1 MPGLV
6 QGIDCTM
13 ITLGLDTATSACA
26 CAIWSACEGRALA
39 VRAEEMQR
47 GQAERLVPLVQDT
60 LRNAGLRFADINRIA
75 VTVGPGTFTGLRIG
89 LAAARGFALA
99 AGCPLIGVTS
109 LEVAVAGL
117 SHEFAGCQTLAA
129 IESRREELFLQPF
142 SAAGLPLA
150 DPVDLSPAA
159 LRPLAA
165 TWFVPG
171 PLVIVGDAAERAA
184 VALGDGRHD
193 LRVIVTHG
201 GDEALA
207 GARIA
212 AKLDTAAIACRPA
225 EPLYIRQPDVSLPG
239 R

>member
-1 MPGLV
+1 
-6 QGIDCTM
+6 M

-26 CAIWSACEGRALA
+26 CALWSEGEGRALA

-47 GQAERLVPLVQDT
+47 GQAERLVPLVQET
-60 LRNAGLRFADINRIA
+60 LQQAGLGFADIARIA

-99 AGCPLIGVTS
+99 ANCPLIGVTS

-117 SHEFAGCQTLAA
+117 PPAAAGLQALAA

-142 SAAGLPLA
+142 AADGT
-150 DPVDLSPAA
+150 
-159 LRPLAA
+159 PLAA
-165 TWFVPG
+165 PVDMAPALLADFAARHFLPAS
-171 PLVIVGDAAERAA
+171 LVIVGDAAERAA
-184 VALGDGRHD
+184 QALGHWPYGV
-193 LRVIVTHG
+193 RVVTTHG
-201 GDEALA
+201 GAEALA

-212 AKLDTAAIACRPA
+212 ARLDAAAIAARPA
-225 EPLYIRQPDVSLPG
+225 DPLYIRPPDVTLPG